1 MKEVKIKFSFR
12 IPLSAKDI
20 KELWKEHTD
29 ANFRFRKKRYYQ
41 LKYEVLN
48 EATRWSNVDKD
59 YIISHFDEWVGRYF
73 DKYAQD
79 VLLGSNNKNK

>member
-1 MKEVKIKFSFR
+1 MKEIKIKFSFR
-12 IPLSAKDI
+12 IPLSFKDI
-20 KELWKEHTD
+20 KELWKERTD

-41 LKYEVLN
+41 LKHEVLN
-48 EATRWSNVDKD
+48 EATRWSKVDKD
-59 YIISHFDEWVGRYF
+59 YIVSHFDEWVGRYF